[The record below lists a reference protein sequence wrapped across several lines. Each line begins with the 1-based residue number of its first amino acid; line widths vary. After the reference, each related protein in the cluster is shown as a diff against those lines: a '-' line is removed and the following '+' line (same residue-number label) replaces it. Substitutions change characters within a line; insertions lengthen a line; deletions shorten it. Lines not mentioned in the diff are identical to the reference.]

1 MRYTLIVFSLFLLL
15 VSCKAGFQSPTIG
28 NIERFK
34 LTKIS
39 AEGVEGEVDI
49 SISNPNPFGFT
60 VYKAKAEATF
70 LGVKLGSA
78 SMNKKFRI
86 PSKSSETHT
95 LYLKTKFKEMQL
107 PDLGKLLSGKL
118 GVLEL
123 SGTIKAG
130 KWFFKKRFDVRHEQ
144 RISIFK

>member
-1 MRYTLIVFSLFLLL
+1 MRFYFFSFLLLFLL
-15 VSCKAGFQSPTIG
+15 VSCKVGLQSPAIG
-28 NIERFK
+28 NVERFK

-39 AEGVEGEVDI
+39 AEGIEGEVDV

-60 VYKAKAEATF
+60 IFKASAAATF

-78 SMNKKFRI
+78 SMKKKFRI
-86 PSKSSETHT
+86 PAKSSQTHT
-95 LYLKTKFKEMQL
+95 LYLQTKFKEMQL

-130 KWFFKKRFDVRHEQ
+130 KWYFKKRFDLRHEQ